1 MEILNFHRTK
11 VKILFEFYFY
21 ESRMMYDFT
30 GGSKNMN
37 EFYFYE
43 SFITALYDKYH

>member
-1 MEILNFHRTK
+1 
-11 VKILFEFYFY
+11 
-21 ESRMMYDFT
+21 MMYDFT
-30 GGSKNMN
+30 GGAKMN